1 MSNFQRFFQ
10 ANFRS
15 FQGHQDVTSQPV
27 SFIVSAVGYTV
38 PIPGDVAAPVSEFN
52 TTYLEYTGSPGK
64 AMIER

>member
-1 MSNFQRFFQ
+1 MKNFQRFFQ

-15 FQGHQDVTSQPV
+15 FQGHQDVTSQPI
-27 SFIVSAVGYTV
+27 SYIASAVGYNV
-38 PIPGDVAAPVSEFN
+38 PIPGDVAAPSSEFN